1 MLYNLQ
7 QIKLLRK
14 KYNVTQTQLAK
25 LAGVSQSLITKVEA
39 GLLDPTYTK
48 AQKIFQALSHLSE
61 KKEIKAEEIMNTSL
75 ICCSPSTAIKE
86 VIKKMKKHSISQM
99 PVLEDKQPVGLI
111 SESIILDAIINNKS
125 SELLVKDLMIDAPPI
140 IAKDS
145 SINIISNLLKFY
157 PLVIVAEKGKFL
169 GIITKADMLGVYNH
183 F

>member
-1 MLYNLQ
+1 MITDLH

-14 KYNVTQTQLAK
+14 KYNLTQTELAK
-25 LAGVSQSLITKVEA
+25 LAGVSQSLITKIEA
-39 GLLDPTYTK
+39 GLLDPTYTN
-48 AQKIFQALSHLSE
+48 AQKIFRALESHSQ
-61 KKEIKAEEIMNTSL
+61 KKEVKAEEIMNTAL
-75 ICCSPSTAIKE
+75 ICCSPATEIKE

-99 PVLEDKQPVGLI
+99 PVLDGKQPVGLI

-125 SELLVKDLMIDAPPI
+125 SETLVKDLMIDAPPI

-169 GIITKADMLGVYNH
+169 GIITKADMLGLYS
-183 F
+183 